1 MLFQEGFQRCQIFF
15 PGRSDVK
22 RMNAARVSLVLFILT
37 APGIFQI
44 IDTSR
49 SHQRS
54 DDDEPSGLPNWI
66 FLLFFRENEQMVM
79 GVNPAKHLIFL
90 WQDAA
95 VL

>member
-22 RMNAARVSLVLFILT
+22 RMNAARVSLVLFIRT

-44 IDTSR
+44 IDTAR
-49 SHQRS
+49 AHQRR
-54 DDDEPSGLPNWI
+54 DDAEPAGLPNFF